1 MDSSQG
7 PLMRAIA
14 IAALLCSL
22 TVIAASGAL
31 AQQDQP
37 PVKLGG
43 KGLELV
49 TTPESRMQV
58 KIDGEIVEEDAYIE
72 LQASFDA
79 GAKGAAVFLV
89 SDGGNGCPGNYV
101 VISVGED
108 GKAVATEPF
117 GTCADNAET
126 KAENGII
133 TVRFPPI
140 GGRDGAVYHWSFA
153 KGLEPPAA
161 EPFQPKPG
169 TGWANAN
176 ALIGKYPWE
185 ALDNADV
192 LAAFKT
198 LLGPDYETFT
208 NYFGKGDPMDATPEG
223 VIVGDCFDDSA
234 EDSTN
239 LLIGIDPVSKKVFA
253 AMQDGGEAP
262 RLYPAKEQWPASL
275 QDKLKQ
281 WPQ

>member
-1 MDSSQG
+1 
-7 PLMRAIA
+7 MRARA
-14 IAALLCSL
+14 MAPLLCIFAVL
-22 TVIAASGAL
+22 AAASGAP
-31 AQQDQP
+31 AQQSQP
-37 PVKLGG
+37 SVKLGG
-43 KGLELV
+43 KPLELV
-49 TTPESRMQV
+49 TTDESRMQA
-58 KIDGEIVEEDAYIE
+58 KIDGEILEEDAFIE
-72 LQASFDA
+72 VENAFDD
-79 GAKGAAVFLV
+79 GKTGAAVLLV

-101 VISVGED
+101 VVSVDAE
-108 GKAVATEPF
+108 GKATATDPF
-117 GTCADNAET
+117 GTCSDNAET
-126 KAENGII
+126 SADKGVI

-140 GGRDGAVYHWSFA
+140 GGRDGTVYHWSFA
-153 KGLEPPAA
+153 KGLEQPVA

-169 TGWANAN
+169 MGWANAN

-192 LAAFKT
+192 LAAFKA
-198 LLGPDYETFT
+198 LLGPDYNTFT
-208 NYFGKGDPMDATPEG
+208 SYFGKGDAMDATAEG

-239 LLIGIDPVSKKVFA
+239 LLIGIDPTNKKVFA

-281 WPQ
+281 WP

>member
-1 MDSSQG
+1 
-7 PLMRAIA
+7 MRATSIA
-14 IAALLCSL
+14 PLLCL
-22 TVIAASGAL
+22 LAVATPVL

-37 PVKLGG
+37 AIKLGG
-43 KGLELV
+43 KTLELA
-49 TTPESRMQV
+49 TTGEQRMQA
-58 KIDGEIVEEDAYIE
+58 KIDGEILEEDAFIE
-72 LQASFDA
+72 VETSFDD
-79 GAKGAAVFLV
+79 GSRGAAVLLV

-101 VISVGED
+101 VISVDD
-108 GKAVATEPF
+108 GKAVATDPF
-117 GTCADNAET
+117 GTCSDNAE
-126 KAENGII
+126 ASADQGII

-140 GGRDGAVYHWSFA
+140 GGRDGTVYHWSFA

-169 TGWANAN
+169 TSWANAN

-192 LAAFKT
+192 LAAFKA

-239 LLIGIDPVSKKVFA
+239 LLIGIDPTGKRVFV

-262 RLYPAKEQWPASL
+262 RLYPAQEQWPASL
-275 QDKLKQ
+275 QEQLKQ

>member
-1 MDSSQG
+1 
-7 PLMRAIA
+7 MRATSIA
-14 IAALLCSL
+14 SLVSLLL
-22 TVIAASGAL
+22 ATAPAF

-37 PVKLGG
+37 ATKLGG
-43 KGLELV
+43 KVLELA
-49 TTPESRMQV
+49 TTDEQRMQA
-58 KIDGEIVEEDAYIE
+58 KIDGEILEEDAYIE
-72 LQASFDA
+72 VEASFDD
-79 GAKGAAVFLV
+79 GKQGAAVLLV

-101 VISVGED
+101 VVAVDD
-108 GKAVATEPF
+108 GKASATDPF
-117 GTCADNAET
+117 GTCADNAEA
-126 KAENGII
+126 KAENGAI

-140 GGRDGAVYHWSFA
+140 GGRDGTVYHWSFA
-153 KGLEPPAA
+153 KGLAQPAA

-176 ALIGKYPWE
+176 DLIGKYPWE

-198 LLGPDYETFT
+198 LLGADYETFT
-208 NYFGKGDPMDATPEG
+208 SYFGKGDPMDATAEG
-223 VIVGDCFDDSA
+223 IIVGDCFDDSA
-234 EDSTN
+234 EDSTH
-239 LLIGIDPVSKKVFA
+239 LLIGIDPMGRRVFA